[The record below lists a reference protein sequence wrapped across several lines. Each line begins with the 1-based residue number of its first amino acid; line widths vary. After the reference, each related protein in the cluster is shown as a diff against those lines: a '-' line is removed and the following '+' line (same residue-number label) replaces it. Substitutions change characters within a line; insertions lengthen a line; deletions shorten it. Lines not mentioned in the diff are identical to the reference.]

1 MDVTRTPLPGMTPH
15 LAYRTL
21 LRAAD
26 VAASAPRA
34 AAAPATAA
42 GGGTHAYAAGG
53 GVDAPEINGPAD
65 GPDVVL
71 ATGVRIRR
79 KRIGAA
85 RVGDAELQQAIRGVQ
100 ALPVA
105 HQMLIARLGLPIEL
119 IPVVQ
124 LERLAGTTDP
134 VVGATLILGPDG
146 GAKPTKIRIAA
157 YQAHLKS
164 SVTEAT
170 QHEIGHAIA
179 VVSNQDMSED
189 TAIRYARSY

>member
-26 VAASAPRA
+26 VAASETRA
-34 AAAPATAA
+34 AAAGATAR
-42 GGGTHAYAAGG
+42 GGGTVGG
-53 GVDAPEINGPAD
+53 GDPPEIDGVVD

-71 ATGVRIRR
+71 STGVHIRR
-79 KRIGAA
+79 KRIGSA

-100 ALPVA
+100 ALPVS

-124 LERLAGTTDP
+124 LERVLGTTDP
-134 VVGATLILGPDG
+134 VVGATRITGPDG
-146 GAKPTKIRIAA
+146 SLRPGKIRIAA
-157 YQAHLKS
+157 YQSHVNS
-164 SVTEAT
+164 SVTECT

-179 VVSNQDMSED
+179 VTANQDTSEA